1 MRSINEVRPLRALLL
16 YCHCAYKKCSFF
28 FTAMCDAILHNLRL
42 HIQKLE
48 ENEIFE
54 RTLLRGSQA
63 ALEPQPTTTD
73 IDLLMKG
80 MMGPAM
86 ALDSRY
92 QYRRKAGMM
101 APSSQA
107 VTNGPWNNY
116 GVTTTPPN
124 ANANASDGVSGT
136 TVGKRSR
143 GDRSR
148 T

>member
-1 MRSINEVRPLRALLL
+1 
-16 YCHCAYKKCSFF
+16 
-28 FTAMCDAILHNLRL
+28 MCDAILHNLRL

-86 ALDSRY
+86 SLDSRY
-92 QYRRKAGMM
+92 QYRKKAGMM

-116 GVTTTPPN
+116 GVTTPN
-124 ANANASDGVSGT
+124 ATANGGDGVSGT

>member
-1 MRSINEVRPLRALLL
+1 MRSINEVRAPSSFVPL
-16 YCHCAYKKCSFF
+16 CSQKCSTF

-42 HIQKLE
+42 HIKKLE

-73 IDLLMKG
+73 VDLLMKG

-86 ALDSRY
+86 SLDSRY
-92 QYRRKAGMM
+92 QYRKKAGMM

-116 GVTTTPPN
+116 GVATPN
-124 ANANASDGVSGT
+124 ATANGNDGVSGT

>member
-1 MRSINEVRPLRALLL
+1 MAAEVDPLVPRPIHEVDRR
-16 YCHCAYKKCSFF
+16 
-28 FTAMCDAILHNLRL
+28 AMCDAILHNLRL

-86 ALDSRY
+86 SLHRK
-92 QYRRKAGMM
+92 KAGMM

-116 GVTTTPPN
+116 GVAVTPN
-124 ANANASDGVSGT
+124 VSMNGGGGEGVSGT

>member
-1 MRSINEVRPLRALLL
+1 MRSINEVCPPSTFVA
-16 YCHCAYKKCSFF
+16 FF
-28 FTAMCDAILHNLRL
+28 LATVLKESVLVFTAMCDAILHNLRL

-63 ALEPQPTTTD
+63 ALEPQLTTTD

-80 MMGPAM
+80 MMGPSM
-86 ALDSRY
+86 SLDSRY
-92 QYRRKAGMM
+92 QYRKKAGMM

-116 GVTTTPPN
+116 GVITPN
-124 ANANASDGVSGT
+124 ATANGGDGVSGT

>member
-1 MRSINEVRPLRALLL
+1 
-16 YCHCAYKKCSFF
+16 
-28 FTAMCDAILHNLRL
+28 MCDRILHNLRC

-48 ENEIFE
+48 ESEIFE

-86 ALDSRY
+86 VLDSRY
-92 QYRRKAGMM
+92 RKKAGMM

-107 VTNGPWNNY
+107 PVTNGPWNDY
-116 GVTTTPPN
+116 GVKTPN
-124 ANANASDGVSGT
+124 ATDGMSGT

-143 GDRSR
+143 NDRSR